1 MRWIK
6 KFEGYLD
13 RFYYKNPEATD
24 QIKDNEPI
32 DMSRSTYDRLMK
44 IYGSRLGEKDRM
56 DYGSYPSF
64 VDDDDEKY
72 FYGVDASIERVDLNQ
87 SYYFLI
93 NALSDDWFTLELFTY
108 QKNRIE
114 DPRKHLLTPAMY
126 LPDSSGFWAC
136 DGFEGLVKLI
146 DDLGIFR
153 KV

>member
-13 RFYYKNPEATD
+13 RFYYKNPEASE

-32 DMSRSTYDRLMK
+32 DMPRSTYDRVMK

-64 VDDDDEKY
+64 VDEDGDEEKY
-72 FYGVDASIERVDLNQ
+72 FYGIDGSIERPDLERW
-87 SYYFLI
+87 YGFLV
-93 NALSDDWFTLELFTY
+93 NELSDDWFTLELFTY
-108 QKNRIE
+108 RQSHRVY
-114 DPRKHLLTPAMY
+114 LT
-126 LPDSSGFWAC
+126 DESGFWAC

-146 DDLGIFR
+146 EDLGIFR